1 MIYIAYVMEKKVSLF
16 EGIFSKLFE
25 NKYISPRNIFSDFKI
40 KDSITGLLD
49 KIINCKGEASALAYS
64 ETLMIKIEN
73 LNDEELLDF
82 FLILSKD
89 YDFDNQELLKSVSSY
104 ADNNSNQNYT
114 SMTSKFNS
122 KRMEIF
128 KNLNSIERGTIR
140 LVNIRE
146 RLLNLTK
153 ENIEL
158 KKVDI
163 DLSNLFK
170 NWFNRGFLV
179 THPITWD
186 TSAKILE
193 KIIKYE
199 AVHEI
204 SSWLDLRNRLKPEDR
219 RCYSFFHPTME
230 DEPLIFVEV
239 ALTSEVPSKIDDIL
253 DLNRAKTNPKKFKT
267 AVFYS
272 ISNCQKGLKGIS
284 FGNFLLK
291 QVVMDL
297 KKEFPSLET
306 FVTLSPVPGFN
317 KWLKQ
322 NNATLHDKIIDK
334 NSILNL
340 EKEIL
345 NSSIEYFLDAKHE
358 DGLPLDPVQRFHLSN
373 GASLDK
379 IHFMGN
385 PSKKGI
391 ANSAGLMVNHKYQMD
406 NLEKNHEQYF
416 SRETIASSKSLLSKF
431 NKVKKS

>member
-1 MIYIAYVMEKKVSLF
+1 MSLF

-25 NKYISPRNIFSDFKI
+25 NKYISPRNIFSDFKT

-49 KIINCKGEASALAYS
+49 KVINCKGEASALAYS

-73 LNDEELLDF
+73 LNDKKLLDF
-82 FLILSKD
+82 FLMLSKD
-89 YDFDNQELLKSVSSY
+89 YDFDNQELLQSVNNY
-104 ADNNSNQNYT
+104 ANNNSNQNYT

-146 RLLNLTK
+146 RLLNLIK

-322 NNATLHDKIIDK
+322 NNPTLHDKIIDK
-334 NSILNL
+334 DSILSV

-345 NSSIEYFLDAKHE
+345 NSSIEYFFEAKHK

-385 PSKKGI
+385 PSNKGI
-391 ANSAGLMVNHKYQMD
+391 ANSLGLMVNYKYQMD

-416 SRETIASSKSLLSKF
+416 SRETISSSKSLLSKF

>member
-1 MIYIAYVMEKKVSLF
+1 
-16 EGIFSKLFE
+16 
-25 NKYISPRNIFSDFKI
+25 
-40 KDSITGLLD
+40 
-49 KIINCKGEASALAYS
+49 
-64 ETLMIKIEN
+64 
-73 LNDEELLDF
+73 
-82 FLILSKD
+82 
-89 YDFDNQELLKSVSSY
+89 
-104 ADNNSNQNYT
+104 
-114 SMTSKFNS
+114 
-122 KRMEIF
+122 
-128 KNLNSIERGTIR
+128 
-140 LVNIRE
+140 
-146 RLLNLTK
+146 
-153 ENIEL
+153 
-158 KKVDI
+158 
-163 DLSNLFK
+163 
-170 NWFNRGFLV
+170 
-179 THPITWD
+179 
-186 TSAKILE
+186 
-193 KIIKYE
+193 
-199 AVHEI
+199 
-204 SSWLDLRNRLKPEDR
+204 
-219 RCYSFFHPTME
+219 ME

-291 QVVMDL
+291 QVVMEL

-391 ANSAGLMVNHKYQMD
+391 ANSAGLMVNYKYQMD

>member
-1 MIYIAYVMEKKVSLF
+1 MSLF

-25 NKYISPRNIFSDFKI
+25 NKYISPRNIFSDFKT

-49 KIINCKGEASALAYS
+49 KVINCKGEASALAYS

-73 LNDEELLDF
+73 LNDKELLDF

-89 YDFDNQELLKSVSSY
+89 YDFDNQELLKSVSNY
-104 ADNNSNQNYT
+104 ANNNSNQNYT

-146 RLLNLTK
+146 RLLNLIK

-306 FVTLSPVPGFN
+306 FVTLSPVPDFN

-322 NNATLHDKIIDK
+322 NNPNLHDKIIDK
-334 NSILNL
+334 DSILSF

-345 NSSIEYFLDAKHE
+345 NSSIEYFFEAKHK

-385 PSKKGI
+385 PSNKGI
-391 ANSAGLMVNHKYQMD
+391 ANSLGLMVNYKYQMD

-416 SRETIASSKSLLSKF
+416 ARETIASSKSLLSKF

>member
-1 MIYIAYVMEKKVSLF
+1 MSIF

-25 NKYISPRNIFSDFKI
+25 NKYINSRNIFSDFKTKNSI
-40 KDSITGLLD
+40 KGLLD
-49 KIINCKGEASALAYS
+49 KVVNCKGEASALAYS
-64 ETLMIKIEN
+64 EKLMKKIEN
-73 LNDEELLDF
+73 LNDKNLLDF
-82 FLILSKD
+82 FTILSKD
-89 YDFDNQELLKSVSSY
+89 YDFDNKELLKSVSHY
-104 ADNNSNQNYT
+104 ADDNSVQNYK
-114 SMTSKFNS
+114 SMTSKFHS

-146 RLLNLTK
+146 RLLNLIK

-170 NWFNRGFLV
+170 SWFNRGFLV

-219 RCYSFFHPTME
+219 KCYSFFHPTME

-239 ALTSEVPSKIDDIL
+239 ALTSEVPSKIDNIL
-253 DLNRAKTNPKKFKT
+253 DINRVKTDPKKFKT

-306 FVTLSPVPGFN
+306 FVTLSPVSGFN
-317 KWLKQ
+317 KWLKE
-322 NNATLHDKIIDK
+322 NNPTLHEKIIDK
-334 NSILNL
+334 NSIVNI
-340 EKEIL
+340 EKEIIS
-345 NSSIEYFLDAKHE
+345 NSIEYFFEAKHK

-379 IHFMGN
+379 IHSMGN
-385 PSKKGI
+385 LSQKGI
-391 ANSAGLMVNHKYQMD
+391 ASSAGLMVNYKYEID
-406 NLEKNHEQYF
+406 NLENNHEKYF
-416 SRETIASSKSLLSKF
+416 SRELISSSKSLLSKF
-431 NKVKKS
+431 NKIKKS

>member
-1 MIYIAYVMEKKVSLF
+1 MSLF

-25 NKYISPRNIFSDFKI
+25 NKYISPRNIFSDFKT

-49 KIINCKGEASALAYS
+49 KVINCKGEASALAYS

-73 LNDEELLDF
+73 LNDKKLLDF
-82 FLILSKD
+82 FLMLSKD
-89 YDFDNQELLKSVSSY
+89 YDFDNQELLQSVSNY
-104 ADNNSNQNYT
+104 ADNNSTQNYT
-114 SMTSKFNS
+114 SMTSKFHS

-146 RLLNLTK
+146 RLLDLIK
-153 ENIEL
+153 ENIKL

-219 RCYSFFHPTME
+219 RCYSFFHPRME

-239 ALTSEVPSKIDDIL
+239 ALTSEIPSKIDDIL
-253 DLNRAKTNPKKFKT
+253 DLNRAKTNPDKFKT

-322 NNATLHDKIIDK
+322 NNPALHDKIIDK
-334 NSILNL
+334 DSILSF

-345 NSSIEYFLDAKHE
+345 NSSIEYFFEAKHK

-385 PSKKGI
+385 PSNKGI
-391 ANSAGLMVNHKYQMD
+391 ANSLGLMVNYKYQMD

-416 SRETIASSKSLLSKF
+416 SRETISSSKSLLSKF

>member
-1 MIYIAYVMEKKVSLF
+1 MSLF

-25 NKYISPRNIFSDFKI
+25 NKYISPKNIFSDFKT

-49 KIINCKGEASALAYS
+49 KVINCKGEASALAYS
-64 ETLMIKIEN
+64 ETLMTKIEN
-73 LNDEELLDF
+73 LNDKELLDF
-82 FLILSKD
+82 FLLLSKD
-89 YDFDNQELLKSVSSY
+89 YDFDNQELLQSVSNY
-104 ADNNSNQNYT
+104 ADNNSTQNYT
-114 SMTSKFNS
+114 SMTSKFHS

-146 RLLNLTK
+146 RLLDLIK
-153 ENIEL
+153 ENIKL

-219 RCYSFFHPTME
+219 RCYSFFHPRME

-239 ALTSEVPSKIDDIL
+239 ALTSEIPSKIDDIL
-253 DLNRAKTNPKKFKT
+253 DLNRAKTNPDKFKT

-291 QVVMDL
+291 QVVMEL

-306 FVTLSPVPGFN
+306 FVTLSPVPDFN

-322 NNATLHDKIIDK
+322 NNPTLHDKIIDK
-334 NSILNL
+334 DSILSA

-345 NSSIEYFLDAKHE
+345 NNSIEYFFEAKHK

-385 PSKKGI
+385 PSNKGI
-391 ANSAGLMVNHKYQMD
+391 ANSLGLMVNYKYQMD

-416 SRETIASSKSLLSKF
+416 SRETISSSKSLLSKF

>member
-1 MIYIAYVMEKKVSLF
+1 MSLF

-25 NKYISPRNIFSDFKI
+25 NKYISPRNIFSDFKT
-40 KDSITGLLD
+40 KDSINGLLD

-64 ETLMIKIEN
+64 ETLMTKIEN
-73 LNDEELLDF
+73 LNDKELLDF
-82 FLILSKD
+82 FLILSQD
-89 YDFDNQELLKSVSSY
+89 YDFDNQELLKSVSNY
-104 ADNNSNQNYT
+104 ANDNSNQNYT

-146 RLLNLTK
+146 RLLNLIK

-322 NNATLHDKIIDK
+322 NNPNLHDKIINKD
-334 NSILNL
+334 SILSF

-345 NSSIEYFLDAKHE
+345 NSSIEYFFEAKHK

-385 PSKKGI
+385 PSNKGI
-391 ANSAGLMVNHKYQMD
+391 ANSLGLMVNYKYQMD

-416 SRETIASSKSLLSKF
+416 SRETISSSKSLLSKF

>member
-1 MIYIAYVMEKKVSLF
+1 MSLF

-25 NKYISPRNIFSDFKI
+25 NKYISPRNIFSDFKT
-40 KDSITGLLD
+40 KDSITGLLN
-49 KIINCKGEASALAYS
+49 KVINCKGEASALAYS

-73 LNDEELLDF
+73 LNDKELLDF

-89 YDFDNQELLKSVSSY
+89 YDFDNQELLKSVSNY
-104 ADNNSNQNYT
+104 ANNNSNQNYT

-146 RLLNLTK
+146 RLLNLIK

-322 NNATLHDKIIDK
+322 NNPNLHDKIIDK
-334 NSILNL
+334 DSILSF

-345 NSSIEYFLDAKHE
+345 NSSIEYFFEAKHK

-385 PSKKGI
+385 PSNKGI
-391 ANSAGLMVNHKYQMD
+391 ANSLGLMVNYKYQMD

-416 SRETIASSKSLLSKF
+416 SRETISSSKSLLSKF

>member
-1 MIYIAYVMEKKVSLF
+1 MSLF

-25 NKYISPRNIFSDFKI
+25 NKYISPRNIFSDFKT

-49 KIINCKGEASALAYS
+49 KVINCKGEASALAYS

-73 LNDEELLDF
+73 LNDKELLDF

-89 YDFDNQELLKSVSSY
+89 YDFDNQELLKSVSNY
-104 ADNNSNQNYT
+104 ANNNSNQNYT

-146 RLLNLTK
+146 RLLNLIK

-322 NNATLHDKIIDK
+322 NNPNLHDKIIDK
-334 NSILNL
+334 DSILSF

-345 NSSIEYFLDAKHE
+345 NSSIEYFFEAKHK

-385 PSKKGI
+385 PSNKGI
-391 ANSAGLMVNHKYQMD
+391 ANSLGLMVNYKYQMD

-416 SRETIASSKSLLSKF
+416 SRETISSSKSLLSKF

>member
-1 MIYIAYVMEKKVSLF
+1 MSLF

-25 NKYISPRNIFSDFKI
+25 NKYISPRNIFSDFKT

-49 KIINCKGEASALAYS
+49 KVINCKGEASALAYS

-73 LNDEELLDF
+73 LNDKELLDF

-89 YDFDNQELLKSVSSY
+89 YDFDNQELLQSVSNY
-104 ADNNSNQNYT
+104 ANNNSNQNYT

-146 RLLNLTK
+146 RLLNLIK

-322 NNATLHDKIIDK
+322 NNPNLHDKIIDK
-334 NSILNL
+334 DSILSF

-345 NSSIEYFLDAKHE
+345 NSSIEYFFEAKHK

-385 PSKKGI
+385 PSNKGI
-391 ANSAGLMVNHKYQMD
+391 ANSLGLMVNYKYQMD

-416 SRETIASSKSLLSKF
+416 SRETISSSKSLLSKF

>member
-1 MIYIAYVMEKKVSLF
+1 MSLF

-25 NKYISPRNIFSDFKI
+25 NKYISPRNIFSDFKT
-40 KDSITGLLD
+40 KDSIKGLLD
-49 KIINCKGEASALAYS
+49 KVVNSKGEASALTYS
-64 ETLMIKIEN
+64 EKLMKKIEN
-73 LNDEELLDF
+73 LNDKNLLDF
-82 FLILSKD
+82 FSILSKG
-89 YDFDNQELLKSVSSY
+89 YDFDNKELLKSVSNY
-104 ADNNSNQNYT
+104 TDDNSVQNYK
-114 SMTSKFNS
+114 SMTSKFHS

-140 LVNIRE
+140 LVSIRE
-146 RLLNLTK
+146 KLLNLLK

-158 KKVDI
+158 RKVDI

-170 NWFNRGFLV
+170 SWFNRGFLV
-179 THPITWD
+179 TYPITWD

-193 KIIKYE
+193 KIVKYE
-199 AVHEI
+199 AVHEM
-204 SSWLDLRNRLKPEDR
+204 SSWLDLRNRLEPEDR
-219 RCYSFFHPTME
+219 KCYSFFHPTME

-239 ALTSEVPSKIDDIL
+239 ALTSEVPSKIGDIL
-253 DLNRAKTNPKKFKT
+253 DINRDKTNPKDFKT

-297 KKEFPSLET
+297 KKEFPSVET
-306 FVTLSPVPGFN
+306 FVTLSPVPDFN
-317 KWLKQ
+317 NWLKE
-322 NNATLHDKIIDK
+322 NKPTLHKKIVDK
-334 NSILNL
+334 NSLVSIK
-340 EKEIL
+340 KEIL
-345 NSSIEYFLDAKHE
+345 SSSIEYFFEVKHK

-391 ANSAGLMVNHKYQMD
+391 ANSVGLMVNYKYQMD

-416 SRETIASSKSLLSKF
+416 SREVIASSKSLLSKF

>member
-1 MIYIAYVMEKKVSLF
+1 MSLF

-25 NKYISPRNIFSDFKI
+25 NKYISPRNIFSDFKT

-49 KIINCKGEASALAYS
+49 KVINCKGEASALAYS

-73 LNDEELLDF
+73 LNDKKLLDF
-82 FLILSKD
+82 FLMLSKD
-89 YDFDNQELLKSVSSY
+89 YDFDNQELLQSVNNY
-104 ADNNSNQNYT
+104 ANNNSTQNYK

-146 RLLNLTK
+146 RLLNLIK

-322 NNATLHDKIIDK
+322 NNPNLHDKIIDK
-334 NSILNL
+334 DSILSF

-345 NSSIEYFLDAKHE
+345 NSSIEYFFEAKHK

-385 PSKKGI
+385 PSNKGI
-391 ANSAGLMVNHKYQMD
+391 ANSLGLMVNYKYQMD

-416 SRETIASSKSLLSKF
+416 SRETISSSKSLLSKF

>member
-1 MIYIAYVMEKKVSLF
+1 MSLF

-25 NKYISPRNIFSDFKI
+25 NKYISPRNIFSDFKT

-49 KIINCKGEASALAYS
+49 KVINCKGEASALAYS

-73 LNDEELLDF
+73 LNDKKLLDF
-82 FLILSKD
+82 FLMLSKD
-89 YDFDNQELLKSVSSY
+89 YDFDNQELLQSVNNY
-104 ADNNSNQNYT
+104 ANNNSTQNYT
-114 SMTSKFNS
+114 SMTSKFHS

-146 RLLNLTK
+146 RLLNLIK

-253 DLNRAKTNPKKFKT
+253 DLNRAKTNHKKFKT

-306 FVTLSPVPGFN
+306 FVTLSPVPGFD

-322 NNATLHDKIIDK
+322 NNPNLHDKIIDK
-334 NSILNL
+334 DSILSF

-345 NSSIEYFLDAKHE
+345 NSSIEYFFEAKHK

-385 PSKKGI
+385 PSNKGI
-391 ANSAGLMVNHKYQMD
+391 ANSLGLMVNYKYQMD

-416 SRETIASSKSLLSKF
+416 SRETISSSKSLLSKF

>member
-1 MIYIAYVMEKKVSLF
+1 MSLF

-25 NKYISPRNIFSDFKI
+25 NKYISPRNIFSDFKT

-49 KIINCKGEASALAYS
+49 KVINCKGEASALAYS

-73 LNDEELLDF
+73 LNDKELLDF

-89 YDFDNQELLKSVSSY
+89 YDFDNQELLQSVSNY
-104 ADNNSNQNYT
+104 ANNNSNQNYT

-146 RLLNLTK
+146 RLLNLIK

-322 NNATLHDKIIDK
+322 NNPTLHDKIIDK
-334 NSILNL
+334 DSILSF

-345 NSSIEYFLDAKHE
+345 NSSIEYFFEAKHK

-385 PSKKGI
+385 PSNKGI
-391 ANSAGLMVNHKYQMD
+391 ANSLGLMVNYKYQMD

-416 SRETIASSKSLLSKF
+416 SRETISSSKSLLSKF

>member
-1 MIYIAYVMEKKVSLF
+1 MSLF

-25 NKYISPRNIFSDFKI
+25 NKYISPRNIFSDFKT
-40 KDSITGLLD
+40 KDSIKGLLD
-49 KIINCKGEASALAYS
+49 KIVNCTGEASALAYS
-64 ETLMIKIEN
+64 EILMKKIEN
-73 LNDEELLDF
+73 LNNINLLDF
-82 FLILSKD
+82 FIILSKD
-89 YDFDNQELLKSVSSY
+89 YDLDNKELLKSVSHY
-104 ADNNSNQNYT
+104 ADNNSVQNYKF
-114 SMTSKFNS
+114 MTSNFHS
-122 KRMEIF
+122 KRMIIF

-146 RLLNLTK
+146 RLLNLIK

-219 RCYSFFHPTME
+219 RCYSFFHPRME

-317 KWLKQ
+317 KWLKE
-322 NNATLHDKIIDK
+322 NNPTLHEKIIDK
-334 NSILNL
+334 NSIVNI
-340 EKEIL
+340 EKEII
-345 NSSIEYFLDAKHE
+345 NNSIEYFFKAKVSCFT
-358 DGLPLDPVQRFHLSN
+358 LFQTSFSIRSN
-373 GASLDK
+373 NN
-379 IHFMGN
+379 N
-385 PSKKGI
+385 PSLY
-391 ANSAGLMVNHKYQMD
+391 SLYM
-406 NLEKNHEQYF
+406 NLYLSF
-416 SRETIASSKSLLSKF
+416 SVYKF
-431 NKVKKS
+431 FL

>member
-1 MIYIAYVMEKKVSLF
+1 MSLF

-25 NKYISPRNIFSDFKI
+25 NKYISPSNIFSDFKKKETI
-40 KDSITGLLD
+40 KELV
-49 KIINCKGEASALAYS
+49 KKVVVARGEASALIYS
-64 ETLMIKIEN
+64 EKLMKNVEKLNNKELLEFFTLLLRDFDFN
-73 LNDEELLDF
+73 NEELLM
-82 FLILSKD
+82 
-89 YDFDNQELLKSVSSY
+89 SV
-104 ADNNSNQNYT
+104 NNYSNTNSVENYNA
-114 SMTSKFNS
+114 MTSKFHS
-122 KRMEIF
+122 KRIEIF
-128 KNLNSIERGTIR
+128 KKLNSIDRGTIR

-146 RLLNLTK
+146 KLLNLLK
-153 ENIEL
+153 ENVEL

-170 NWFNRGFLV
+170 SWFNRGFLV
-179 THPITWD
+179 THPITWN

-204 SSWLDLRNRLKPEDR
+204 SSWLDLRNRLEPEDR
-219 RCYSFFHPTME
+219 KCYSFFHPTME
-230 DEPLIFVEV
+230 DEPIIFVEV

-253 DLNRAKTNPKKFKT
+253 DINRVKADPKKFKT

-322 NNATLHDKIIDK
+322 NNPTLHDKIIDK
-334 NSILNL
+334 NSILSI

-345 NSSIEYFLDAKHE
+345 NSSIEYFFVAKHK

-385 PSKKGI
+385 PSTKGI
-391 ANSAGLMVNHKYQMD
+391 ASSAGLMVNYKYEMD
-406 NLEKNHEQYF
+406 SLENNHEQYF
-416 SRETIASSKSLLSKF
+416 SREVIASSKSLLSKF
-431 NKVKKS
+431 NKIKKS

>member
-1 MIYIAYVMEKKVSLF
+1 MSLF
-16 EGIFSKLFE
+16 EGIFFKLFE
-25 NKYISPRNIFSDFKI
+25 NKYISPRNIFSDFKT

-49 KIINCKGEASALAYS
+49 KVINCRGEASALAYS
-64 ETLMIKIEN
+64 ETLMTKIEN
-73 LNDEELLDF
+73 LNDKELLDF

-89 YDFDNQELLKSVSSY
+89 YDFDNQELLKSVSNY
-104 ADNNSNQNYT
+104 ADNNSTHNYT

-146 RLLNLTK
+146 RLLNLIK

-239 ALTSEVPSKIDDIL
+239 ALTPEVPSKIEDIL
-253 DLNRAKTNPKKFKT
+253 DLNRTKTNPKKFKT

-306 FVTLSPVPGFN
+306 FVTLSPVPSFN

-322 NNATLHDKIIDK
+322 NNPTLHDKIIDK
-334 NSILNL
+334 DSILSV

-345 NSSIEYFLDAKHE
+345 NSSIKYFFDTKHK

-391 ANSAGLMVNHKYQMD
+391 ANSAGLMVNYKYQMD

-431 NKVKKS
+431 NKIKKS

>member
-1 MIYIAYVMEKKVSLF
+1 MSLF

-25 NKYISPRNIFSDFKI
+25 NKYISPRNIFSDFKT

-49 KIINCKGEASALAYS
+49 KVINCKGEASALAYS

-73 LNDEELLDF
+73 LNDKELLDF

-89 YDFDNQELLKSVSSY
+89 YDFDNQELLQSVSNY
-104 ADNNSNQNYT
+104 ANNNSNQNYT

-146 RLLNLTK
+146 RLLNLIK

-322 NNATLHDKIIDK
+322 NNPNLHDKIIDK
-334 NSILNL
+334 NSILSV

-345 NSSIEYFLDAKHE
+345 NSSIEYFFETKHK

-385 PSKKGI
+385 PSNKGI
-391 ANSAGLMVNHKYQMD
+391 ANSLGLMVNYKYQMD

-416 SRETIASSKSLLSKF
+416 SRETISSSKSLLSKF